1 MLNCYTLKVSQSMG
15 DAISSVGTNGKSTGD
30 ICGAGVQ
37 LQEPCRAL
45 MADLRSTKVV
55 RHLSHVMTRE

>member
-1 MLNCYTLKVSQSMG
+1 MG
-15 DAISSVGTNGKSTGD
+15 DAISSVGVNGKSTGD

-45 MADLRSTKVV
+45 MADLRSAKVV
-55 RHLSHVMTRE
+55 WHLSHVMTRE